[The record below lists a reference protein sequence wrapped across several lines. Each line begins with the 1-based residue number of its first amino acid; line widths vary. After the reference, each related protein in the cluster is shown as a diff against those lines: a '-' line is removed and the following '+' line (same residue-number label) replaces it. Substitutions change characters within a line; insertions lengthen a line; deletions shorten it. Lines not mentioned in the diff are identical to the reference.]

1 MIAEMIGRGIRSRQ
15 SLDGIQFPGRWL
27 VDWASGGEPTSSGEA
42 INEQNALN
50 CPAVKAA
57 VSLLSESLALSS
69 IEICQ
74 QTDPDTVVVVKD
86 HDLVP
91 LLNRQPNPE
100 TNSMTWWDMMQNH
113 HGTWGNAYAYIQ
125 RTVRGNK
132 TIALWNRKAN
142 PERTKPVRS
151 KDDGKLYYQC
161 HNANGQLE
169 AMVPAADMLHVRYL
183 SLDGILGKSPVRM
196 IRETIGGNKAAE
208 RIANEVFAN
217 GDATQGHY
225 IHPGKLSEAAYARL
239 KKSLAEGAEHGE
251 RHRKKILEEGMKFEG
266 TSYNLSEM
274 QMIEARQYLDVV
286 VAMAYNIDAQLLQM
300 RVNGVLPLPD
310 LMRKFVSL
318 TLALWGERWTAEI
331 NSKLLQP
338 PFFCRWNFSVFLRN
352 DRTGQSQEH
361 RTNFAVGKQSVNEM
375 RHERGDNRLE
385 IPEADEHFVPMNMV
399 PLSMAAEVAKALV
412 AKAKMPT
419 GNPTG
424 GDNSEAPPGMPPGGG
439 DGVQPGDAN
448 GQDGGRPEGGGGK
461 DAGLNRL
468 GGPGSGPHPGGG
480 EKAEEKKGREPAEE
494 KPNDRA
500 ARAKASYNPSTAEKQ
515 RESDKFEAKV
525 ANAIGAKRSDDNR
538 PLDNFVDEKHG
549 VELKV
554 MHNQKPD
561 GKSPG
566 RVNMR
571 PDSRAR
577 KEAWAA
583 AEKGRDVHT
592 VLIDNRDKFADGAH
606 AEKYSGHH
614 IYYAPGVGA
623 FRMEK
628 MTKVKNY
635 ADLKQIIKG
644 DPETK
649 KKYGIP

>member
-15 SLDGIQFPGRWL
+15 SLDGIQFPGKWL
-27 VDWASGGEPTSSGEA
+27 IDWASGGEPTSSGEA
-42 INEQNALN
+42 INENNALN

-69 IEICQ
+69 IEVCK

-100 TNSMTWWDMMQNH
+100 TNAMTWWDMMQNH

-132 TIALWNRKAN
+132 TVALWNRKAN

-169 AMVPAADMLHVRYL
+169 ATVPAADMLHVRYL

-225 IHPGKLSEAAYARL
+225 IHPNKLSEAVYARL
-239 KKSLAEGAEHGE
+239 KKSLAEGAGHGE

-300 RVNGVLPLPD
+300 RVNGALPLPD
-310 LMRKFVSL
+310 LMRKFVSI

-352 DRTGQSQEH
+352 DRTSQSQEH

-424 GDNSEAPPGMPPGGG
+424 GDNSEAVPGMPSGGG
-439 DGVQPGDAN
+439 DGVQPGAAN
-448 GQDGGRPEGGGGK
+448 GQDGGRPENQ
-461 DAGLNRL
+461 A
-468 GGPGSGPHPGGG
+468 
-480 EKAEEKKGREPAEE
+480 KAEVGSQLALIEAEAIVADTLQRLERMEANEALRAAKEPRTFLSRLDTFYVTHVERLREALERPMRTVVLLRDGPLAGGAATDIEVDNAINEHVAGKRAALLQAAECSPAE
-494 KPNDRA
+494 
-500 ARAKASYNPSTAEKQ
+500 
-515 RESDKFEAKV
+515 
-525 ANAIGAKRSDDNR
+525 
-538 PLDNFVDEKHG
+538 L
-549 VELKV
+549 
-554 MHNQKPD
+554 
-561 GKSPG
+561 PG
-566 RVNMR
+566 RV
-571 PDSRAR
+571 
-577 KEAWAA
+577 
-583 AEKGRDVHT
+583 AEV
-592 VLIDNRDKFADGAH
+592 
-606 AEKYSGHH
+606 
-614 IYYAPGVGA
+614 
-623 FRMEK
+623 
-628 MTKVKNY
+628 VK
-635 ADLKQIIKG
+635 QWSECHG
-644 DPETK
+644 
-649 KKYGIP
+649 

>member
-15 SLDGIQFPGRWL
+15 SLDGIQFPGKWL
-27 VDWASGGEPTSSGEA
+27 IDWASGGEPTSSGEA
-42 INEQNALN
+42 INENNALN

-69 IEICQ
+69 IEVCE

-100 TNSMTWWDMMQNH
+100 TNAMTWWDMMQNH

-300 RVNGVLPLPD
+300 RVNGALPLPD
-310 LMRKFVSL
+310 LMRKFVSI

-375 RHERGDNRLE
+375 RHERGDNRLDD
-385 IPEADEHFVPMNMV
+385 PMADEHFVPMNMV

-424 GDNSEAPPGMPPGGG
+424 GDNSEAVPGMPSGGG
-439 DGVQPGDAN
+439 DGVQPGGRQRPGRRPAGESSQGGSRHATCLDR
-448 GQDGGRPEGGGGK
+448 GRGGRGRNPPPPGTDRGQRGA
-461 DAGLNRL
+461 AGRQGTADL
-468 GGPGSGPHPGGG
+468 P
-480 EKAEEKKGREPAEE
+480 
-494 KPNDRA
+494 RA
-500 ARAKASYNPSTAEKQ
+500 ARYLL
-515 RESDKFEAKV
+515 R
-525 ANAIGAKRSDDNR
+525 RSR
-538 PLDNFVDEKHG
+538 
-549 VELKV
+549 
-554 MHNQKPD
+554 
-561 GKSPG
+561 
-566 RVNMR
+566 R
-571 PDSRAR
+571 
-577 KEAWAA
+577 AA
-583 AEKGRDVHT
+583 AGGARQ
-592 VLIDNRDKFADGAH
+592 AH
-606 AEKYSGHH
+606 AYRRPTPGWSFGRRGGH
-614 IYYAPGVGA
+614 
-623 FRMEK
+623 
-628 MTKVKNY
+628 
-635 ADLKQIIKG
+635 
-644 DPETK
+644 
-649 KKYGIP
+649 